1 VKIILKADV
10 RDLGRA
16 GELVEV
22 KQGFARNFLLPR
34 ALAVP
39 ATDGNVKDYQ
49 KRISAAKQ
57 REEKERATAEQTADQ
72 LRGKRVVI
80 IHRAVEGGTRI
91 HGSIT
96 STEIAQAISTL
107 AGKEIDRRD
116 VDLRTPIRALGEY
129 RVNLKLMR
137 GLSVP
142 IQVLVAE
149 REPVEEVPTP
159 EVAEEPQAAEAAAV

>member
-1 VKIILKADV
+1 MKIILKADV

-22 KQGFARNFLLPR
+22 KQGYARNFLLPR
-34 ALAVP
+34 ALAVA
-39 ATDGNVKDYQ
+39 ATEGNVKDYT
-49 KRISAAKQ
+49 KRITAAKA
-57 REEKERATAEQTADQ
+57 REEKERAAAEATADQ

-96 STEIAQAISTL
+96 SAEIATAISQL

-116 VDLRTPIRALGEY
+116 VDLRTPIRSLGEY

-137 GLSVP
+137 GLSVS
-142 IQVLVAE
+142 IQVLVAD
-149 REPVEEVPTP
+149 REPTEEVP
-159 EVAEEPQAAEAAAV
+159 EAAAEEAPEAAAATA